1 MSEALQTGLVVANF
15 GRNFLVEAADGCRT
29 LCHPRRKKNEAL
41 VGDAVLWQA
50 SGDEGV
56 IEKIVERRNL
66 LRRQDEIRT
75 KAFAANLDQVLVWLA
90 VEPEF
95 SVEQLTRILLAT
107 EEQNIP
113 VTICLNKDDLPGF
126 NNGWQRLQIFADMG
140 YPLLHT
146 HVLDATGA
154 ADAASVAA
162 LQQLLA
168 GKRSFLIGPSGSG
181 KSSLINR
188 LLPQARLATNT
199 LSQAL
204 KSGRHTTTN
213 TQLYWLDESRRSALV
228 DSPGF
233 QEFGLRHIL
242 PVNLALLMPDLRQ
255 AAEAGCKFNNCT
267 HLHEPGCAVLAAVER
282 GEVSPL
288 RHSLYRS
295 LFAELSEQPHYR

>member
-1 MSEALQTGLVVANF
+1 MTAALQTGLVVATY
-15 GRNFLVEAADGCRT
+15 GRNVLVEAASGERL

-41 VGDAVLWQA
+41 VGDAVLWQP

-95 SVEQLTRILLAT
+95 SAEQLTRILLAT

-126 NNGWQRLQIFADMG
+126 TASWARLQIFANMG
-140 YPLLHT
+140 YPVLHCNM
-146 HVLDATGA
+146 LAGDEPPP
-154 ADAASVAA
+154 A
-162 LQQLLA
+162 LVQLLA
-168 GKRSFLIGPSGSG
+168 GTRSFLIGPSGSG

-188 LLPQARLATNT
+188 LLPQAKLATNT
-199 LSQAL
+199 LSLAL

-213 TQLYWLDESRRSALV
+213 TNLYWLDAGKTSALV

-233 QEFGLRHIL
+233 QEFGLHHLL
-242 PVNLALLMPDLRQ
+242 PSNLPLYMPDLR
-255 AAEAGCKFNNCT
+255 AAAAAGCKFNNCT
-267 HLHEPGCAVLAAVER
+267 HLHEPGCAVLAAVEN
-282 GEVSPL
+282 GQVSPL

-295 LFAELSEQPHYR
+295 LFAELSQTPHYR

>member
-1 MSEALQTGLVVANF
+1 MSEALQTGLVVASY
-15 GRNFLVEAADGCRT
+15 GRNVLVEAADGSRT

-41 VGDAVLWQA
+41 VGDSVQWQA

-56 IEKIVERRNL
+56 IEKIQERRNL

-95 SVEQLTRILLAT
+95 SAEQLTRILLAT
-107 EEQNIP
+107 EEQDIP
-113 VTICLNKDDLPGF
+113 ATICLNKDDLPGF
-126 NNGWQRLQIFADMG
+126 AASWQRLQVFADMG

-146 HVLDATGA
+146 SLLAGGA
-154 ADAASVAA
+154 VPPA
-162 LQQLLA
+162 LQELLA

-188 LLPQARLATNT
+188 LLPEAKLATNT

-204 KSGRHTTTN
+204 KSGRHTTTAS
-213 TQLYWLDESRRSALV
+213 TLHWLDADKSSALI

-242 PVNLALLMPDLRQ
+242 PANLPLYMPDLR
-255 AAEAGCKFNNCT
+255 AAAAAGCKFNNCT
-267 HLHEPGCAVLAAVER
+267 HLHEPGCAVLTALEA
-282 GEVSPL
+282 GQISPL

-295 LFAELSEQPHYR
+295 LFAELSQAPSYRS

>member
-1 MSEALQTGLVVANF
+1 MENALQTGLVVASY
-15 GRNFLVEAADGCRT
+15 GRNVMVEATSGERV

-41 VGDAVLWQA
+41 VGDVVQWQA

-56 IEKIVERRNL
+56 IEKILPRRNL
-66 LRRQDEIRT
+66 LRRQDDIRT
-75 KAFAANLDQVLVWLA
+75 PAGAANLDQVLVWLA

-95 SVEQLTRILLAT
+95 SAEQLTRILLAT

-126 NNGWQRLQIFADMG
+126 AASWARLKIFADMG
-140 YPLLHT
+140 YPVLHT
-146 HVLDATGA
+146 NLL
-154 ADAASVAA
+154 ADAGVPSA
-162 LQQLLA
+162 LHQCLA

-188 LLPQARLATNT
+188 LLPQQKLATNT

-213 TQLYWLDESRRSALV
+213 TNLYWLDQGQGTALV

-233 QEFGLRHIL
+233 QEFGLRHLL
-242 PVNLALLMPDLRQ
+242 PANLPLYMPDLR
-255 AAEAGCKFNNCT
+255 AAAATGCKFNNCT
-267 HLHEPGCAVLAAVER
+267 HLHEPGCAVLAAVQA
-282 GEVSPL
+282 GQISLL

-295 LFAELSEQPHYR
+295 LFAELSQTLHYR

>member
-1 MSEALQTGLVVANF
+1 MVEALQTGLIISSY
-15 GRNFLVEAADGCRT
+15 GRNVLVEAADGSRT

-41 VGDAVLWQA
+41 VGDAVLWQP

-56 IEKIVERRNL
+56 IEKITERRNL

-75 KAFAANLDQVLVWLA
+75 KAFAANLDQVLVWLG

-95 SVEQLTRILLAT
+95 SAEQLTRILLAT

-126 NNGWQRLQIFADMG
+126 TASWQRLQIFADMG

-146 HVLDATGA
+146 SLQ
-154 ADAASVAA
+154 ADAATPPA
-162 LQQLLA
+162 LRDLLA

-188 LLPQARLATNT
+188 LLPEARIATNT

-204 KSGRHTTTN
+204 KSGRHTTT
-213 TQLYWLDESRRSALV
+213 TTTLHWLGADKSSALI

-242 PVNLALLMPDLRQ
+242 PANLALYMPDLR
-255 AAEAGCKFNNCT
+255 AAAASGCKFNNCS
-267 HLHEPGCAVLAAVER
+267 HVHEPGCAVLAALQS
-282 GEVSPL
+282 GQISPL

-295 LFAELSEQPHYR
+295 LLAELSQEPRY

>member
-1 MSEALQTGLVVANF
+1 MAEVLQTGLVVATY
-15 GRNFLVEAADGCRT
+15 GRNVLVEASSGERL

-41 VGDAVLWQA
+41 VGDEVLWQP

-95 SVEQLTRILLAT
+95 SAEQLTRILLAT
-107 EEQNIP
+107 EEQGIP

-126 NNGWQRLQIFADMG
+126 AASWARLQVFAEAG
-140 YPLLHT
+140 YPVLHANM
-146 HVLDATGA
+146 LEKMQGKTGA
-154 ADAASVAA
+154 PEV
-162 LQQLLA
+162 LLQLLA

-188 LLPQARLATNT
+188 LLPDANIATNT

-204 KSGRHTTTN
+204 KSGRHTTTAS
-213 TQLYWLDESRRSALV
+213 TLHWLDADKSSALI

-233 QEFGLRHIL
+233 QEFGLQHIL
-242 PVNLALLMPDLRQ
+242 PANLALYMPDLR
-255 AAEAGCKFNNCT
+255 AAAQAGCKFNNCT
-267 HLHEPGCAVLAAVER
+267 HLHEPGCAVLAAVQS
-282 GEVSPL
+282 GQISPL

-295 LFAELSEQPHYR
+295 LFAELSQTPHYR

>member
-1 MSEALQTGLVVANF
+1 MDNALQTGLVVASY
-15 GRNFLVEAADGCRT
+15 GRNVLVEAPDGSRT

-41 VGDAVLWQA
+41 VGDAVLWQP

-95 SVEQLTRILLAT
+95 SAEQLTRILLAT

-126 NNGWQRLQIFADMG
+126 SKSWTRLQVFADIG

-146 HVLDATGA
+146 NMLA
-154 ADAASVAA
+154 AQGLPEA
-162 LQQLLA
+162 LLGLLA

-188 LLPQARLATNT
+188 LLPEARLATNT

-204 KSGRHTTTN
+204 KSGRHTTTA
-213 TQLYWLDESRRSALV
+213 TALHWLDASKSSALI

-233 QEFGLRHIL
+233 QEFGLQHIL
-242 PVNLALLMPDLRQ
+242 PANLALYMPDLRG
-255 AAEAGCKFNNCT
+255 AAALGCKFNNCT
-267 HLHEPGCAVLAAVER
+267 HLHEPGCAVLAAVGTEP
-282 GEVSPL
+282 GQINPL

-295 LFAELSEQPHYR
+295 LFAELSQAPRY

>member
-1 MSEALQTGLVVANF
+1 MTAALQTGLVVATY
-15 GRNFLVEAADGCRT
+15 GRNVLVEAASGERL

-41 VGDAVLWQA
+41 VGDVVQWQA

-56 IEKIVERRNL
+56 IEKILPRRNL
-66 LRRQDEIRT
+66 LRRQDDIRT

-95 SVEQLTRILLAT
+95 SAEQLTRILLAT

-113 VTICLNKDDLPGF
+113 ATICLNKDDLPGF
-126 NNGWQRLQIFADMG
+126 AASWARLQIFADMG
-140 YPLLHT
+140 YPVLHCNM
-146 HVLDATGA
+146 LTG
-154 ADAASVAA
+154 DEPPPA
-162 LQQLLA
+162 LVGLLA

-188 LLPQARLATNT
+188 LLPQAKLATNT
-199 LSQAL
+199 LSLAL

-213 TQLYWLDESRRSALV
+213 TNLYWLDADKSSALV

-233 QEFGLRHIL
+233 QEFGLRHLL
-242 PVNLALLMPDLRQ
+242 PSNLPLYMPDLR
-255 AAEAGCKFNNCT
+255 AAAQSGNGCKFNNCT
-267 HLHEPGCAVLAAVER
+267 HLHEPGCAVLAAVEN
-282 GEVSPL
+282 GQISPL

-295 LFAELSEQPHYR
+295 LFAELSQTPHYR

>member
-1 MSEALQTGLVVANF
+1 MAEALQTGLIVAGY
-15 GRNFLVEAADGCRT
+15 GRNVLVETEDGNRI
-29 LCHPRRKKNEAL
+29 LCHPRRKKNDTL
-41 VGDAVLWQA
+41 VGDTVLWQP

-56 IEKIVERRNL
+56 IEKIVERRNV

-95 SVEQLTRILLAT
+95 SAEQLTRILLAT

-126 NNGWQRLQIFADMG
+126 NNSWARLQIFADMG
-140 YPLLHT
+140 YAVLHT
-146 HVLDATGA
+146 NMLTG
-154 ADAASVAA
+154 DGQSDGLSAA
-162 LQQLLA
+162 LRELLA

-188 LLPQARLATNT
+188 LLPEAKLATNT
-199 LSQAL
+199 LSLAL
-204 KSGRHTTTN
+204 KSGRHTTTA
-213 TQLYWLDESRRSALV
+213 TALHWLDAAKTSALI

-233 QEFGLRHIL
+233 QEFGVQHIL
-242 PVNLALLMPDLRQ
+242 PANLALYMPDLRQ
-255 AAEAGCKFNNCT
+255 AAAAGCKFNNCT
-267 HLHEPGCAVLAAVER
+267 HLHEPGCAVLKAVEA
-282 GEVSPL
+282 GQISAL

-295 LFAELSEQPHYR
+295 LFAELSQAPHYR

>member
-1 MSEALQTGLVVANF
+1 MTAALQTGLVVSTY
-15 GRNFLVEAADGCRT
+15 GRNVLVEAGSGERV

-41 VGDAVLWQA
+41 VGDSVLWQP

-95 SVEQLTRILLAT
+95 SAEQLTRILLAT

-126 NNGWQRLQIFADMG
+126 DASWKRLQIFADMG
-140 YPLLHT
+140 YRVLHT
-146 HVLDATGA
+146 NLL
-154 ADAASVAA
+154 ADAGVPAA
-162 LQQLLA
+162 LKQLLA
-168 GKRSFLIGPSGSG
+168 GQRSFLIGPSGSG

-188 LLPQARLATNT
+188 LLPEKKLVTNT

-213 TQLYWLDESRRSALV
+213 TNLYWLDDAKTSALV

-233 QEFGLRHIL
+233 QEFGLHHLL
-242 PVNLALLMPDLRQ
+242 PANLSLYMPDLR
-255 AAEAGCKFNNCT
+255 AAAAMGCKFNNCT
-267 HLHEPGCAVLAAVER
+267 HLHEPGCAVLQAVAA
-282 GEVSPL
+282 GQISPL

-295 LFAELSEQPHYR
+295 LFAELSLNPHYR